1 MKKGFR
7 ESGLKI
13 NRYLAKL
20 NEWTEDEIK
29 KRAEKLSEVALK
41 IWGDLSGTIH
51 TDNSG
56 HTATLRYAQ
65 ASLRLA
71 SYVRKTLGEMT
82 AINRRSQKNA
92 N

>member
-1 MKKGFR
+1 M
-7 ESGLKI
+7 
-13 NRYLAKL
+13 
-20 NEWTEDEIK
+20 
-29 KRAEKLSEVALK
+29 
-41 IWGDLSGTIH
+41 GDLSGTIH